1 MYRAHDK
8 GTVEEIFG
16 LKCNIPPSG
25 YVFNVMTGQLERR
38 GVYARSS
45 RKSDQYWE
53 PTKLPENYYRLREKE
68 INMQVENKD
77 YFDPALEAFRTQEWD
92 RRLNGF
98 WFYNNG
104 VPTYVTGLHYFYM
117 CYWSID
123 IGLPK
128 FREPDRRYFY
138 FLQYCIEDPECF
150 GMVEIS
156 KRRQGKTFRGGVFL
170 YEHASRTKNSRS
182 GIQSKTGSDAK
193 EVFRKAIIQPFK
205 KLPDFF
211 VPVYDQSKGLTP
223 TSELRFYQTTVKGK
237 KAASIKDDDELESM
251 IDWKTSEA
259 ISYDGQK
266 LQRYLGDEVGKCF
279 GKGTLIRM
287 YDGTL
292 KAVEDI
298 VDGDFVMGDDST
310 PRRVY
315 GVTSGSEEMF
325 LVVPNKGEGFVCNR
339 SHILSLKW
347 ARREREFNGAKYG
360 DVINISVQDY
370 INLPSSVKKHL
381 MLYRTGY
388 DLPGVD
394 HEFDPY
400 IIGCWLGDGNS
411 RDSKIT
417 TTDLEVLKE
426 WYDLANSIGCKIC
439 IAHDK
444 ISYKISS
451 GTSSK
456 GSNKFLTFLQKKN
469 LIKNKHIPDEYIFD
483 SIENRLKLLAGII
496 DTDGYLCTKNGLP
509 KYFEITQKRKEL
521 SYQIKELA
529 CSVGFY
535 ASIVQKKASM
545 KRMDGTMYYCDVYR
559 VCIYGDLFKV
569 PTKVPHKKAENVKF
583 HNNRKSPDRTGFSVC
598 SVGSG
603 DYYGFAVDGNHLFL
617 LSDGTVVHNTAEIN
631 VWERYLVTR
640 YCHLDDEGNIIGKSL
655 LTTTVEDM
663 EQGGEAFKKIWDN
676 SDHTNKKGKRTP
688 SGLYRYFCPADH
700 TRYYDKYGLADREKA
715 LNEILEERKLL
726 QNDSRALSAVI
737 RKEPLSWEE
746 AFRIDGSKCLF
757 DAMKLNERLDRLSWK
772 DNLST
777 KGNFVWVG
785 AERDGR
791 VEFEESPNGR
801 WRVAK
806 LFSDP
811 AESNKIL
818 RRGDL
823 FYPNNPGFVMG
834 VDPVDHNQTQDGR
847 RSDGAGIVLQKYNAA
862 REDDI
867 YNYAFVALYVHRPDN
882 VSVFYEDMIKMCV
895 YYGCSVLFENNKV
908 GMMHYFNDRGY
919 GPFLMW
925 LPERNQPGVAA
936 SPKTH
941 QHIAELTE
949 SYISEHSDKVYFK
962 QLIQD
967 WLEFDLSATTKFDA
981 AMAAGYALIAD
992 QVKVARKD
1000 MSKVMDVKEL
1010 FRSHKVQSR

>member
-1 MYRAHDK
+1 MYKAHDK

-16 LKCNIPPSG
+16 LKCNIPPNG
-25 YVFNVMTGQLERR
+25 YVFNVMTGQVERR

-68 INMQVENKD
+68 VNLQVENKD

-104 VPTYVTGLHYFYM
+104 VPTYITGLHYFYM

-193 EVFRKAIIQPFK
+193 EVFRKAIVQPFK

-211 VPVYDQSKGLTP
+211 VPIYDQSKGLTP

-237 KAASIKDDDELESM
+237 KAASIRDDDELESM

-266 LQRYLGDEVGKCF
+266 LQRYLGDEVGK
-279 GKGTLIRM
+279 
-287 YDGTL
+287 
-292 KAVEDI
+292 
-298 VDGDFVMGDDST
+298 
-310 PRRVY
+310 
-315 GVTSGSEEMF
+315 
-325 LVVPNKGEGFVCNR
+325 
-339 SHILSLKW
+339 
-347 ARREREFNGAKYG
+347 
-360 DVINISVQDY
+360 
-370 INLPSSVKKHL
+370 
-381 MLYRTGY
+381 
-388 DLPGVD
+388 
-394 HEFDPY
+394 
-400 IIGCWLGDGNS
+400 
-411 RDSKIT
+411 
-417 TTDLEVLKE
+417 
-426 WYDLANSIGCKIC
+426 
-439 IAHDK
+439 
-444 ISYKISS
+444 
-451 GTSSK
+451 
-456 GSNKFLTFLQKKN
+456 
-469 LIKNKHIPDEYIFD
+469 
-483 SIENRLKLLAGII
+483 
-496 DTDGYLCTKNGLP
+496 
-509 KYFEITQKRKEL
+509 
-521 SYQIKELA
+521 
-529 CSVGFY
+529 
-535 ASIVQKKASM
+535 
-545 KRMDGTMYYCDVYR
+545 
-559 VCIYGDLFKV
+559 
-569 PTKVPHKKAENVKF
+569 
-583 HNNRKSPDRTGFSVC
+583 
-598 SVGSG
+598 
-603 DYYGFAVDGNHLFL
+603 
-617 LSDGTVVHNTAEIN
+617 TADIN

-663 EQGGEAFKKIWDN
+663 EQGAEAFKKIWDN
-676 SDHTNKKGKRTP
+676 SDHSNKKGKRTP
-688 SGLYRYFCPADH
+688 SGLYRYCCPADH

-715 LNEILEERKLL
+715 LAEILAERKLL
-726 QNDSRALSAVI
+726 ANDPRALSAVI

-777 KGNFVWVG
+777 RGNFVWVG
-785 AERDGR
+785 GDRDTR

-801 WRVAK
+801 WHVAK

-811 AESNKIL
+811 GESNKII
-818 RRGDL
+818 RKGDL
-823 FYPNNPGFVMG
+823 FYPNNPSFVMG

-847 RSDGAGIVLQKYNAA
+847 RSNGAGIVLQKYNAA

-919 GPFLMW
+919 GQFLMW

-949 SYISEHSDKVYFK
+949 SYISDHWDKVFFK

-967 WLEFDLSATTKFDA
+967 WLEFDLTATTKFDA
-981 AMAAGYALIAD
+981 AMAAGYAFIAD
-992 QVKVARKD
+992 QVKVIRKD
-1000 MSKVMDVKEL
+1000 MTKVVEAKEL
-1010 FRSHKVQSR
+1010 FRSFKVQSR